1 MLRGGLTTIL
11 AHLHRLNLNLGLDLC
26 RRRTSALAV
35 GMPLG
40 ENLSGGCSGSG
51 RGEEGASAGGV
62 EVRFIDLDWGGKS
75 GEVRYPLLI
84 NTKHQWALPDPVD
97 KPVLQEHDKVMLR
110 RALDACRKLQGDVD
124 VPEAKRP
131 RLD

>member
-110 RALDACRKLQGDVD
+110 RALDA
-124 VPEAKRP
+124 
-131 RLD
+131 